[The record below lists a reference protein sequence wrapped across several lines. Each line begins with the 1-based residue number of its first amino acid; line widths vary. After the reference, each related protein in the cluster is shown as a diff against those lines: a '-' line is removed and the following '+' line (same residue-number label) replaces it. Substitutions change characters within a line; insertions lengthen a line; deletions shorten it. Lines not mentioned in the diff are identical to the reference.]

1 MTRTGLLETAQA
13 AADANMTPAQY
24 LRAVDRGELP
34 GPVVKTRPYRFSA
47 ALHDKAMAGEWHPEQ
62 STNDEN
68 RDAIMERINGRCEN
82 EIR

>member
-1 MTRTGLLETAQA
+1 MTRTGLIETAQA

-24 LRAVDRGELP
+24 LRAVERGELP

-47 ALHDKAMAGEWHPEQ
+47 ALHNKAMAGEWRPEPT
-62 STNDEN
+62 TNDVN
-68 RDAIMERINGRCEN
+68 RDPIMERINGRCQT